1 MKLRM
6 VKTYSVYQLYDTM
19 EINKEDYPELQG
31 MSDEDAISYL
41 DENMYEFEIKGS
53 QEGSLVNEFEFNQEM
68 LEDEIFDEEYELKLI
83 KE

>member
-6 VKTYSVYQLYDTM
+6 VKTYRVYQLYDTM

-31 MSDEDAISYL
+31 MSDEEAISYL
-41 DENMYEFEIKGS
+41 DEHMYEFEIKGS

-68 LEDEIFDEEYELKLI
+68 LEDDIWDEEYELKLI

>member
-6 VKTYSVYQLYDTM
+6 VKTYRVYQLYDTM

-31 MSDEDAISYL
+31 MSDEEAISYL

-53 QEGSLVNEFEFNQEM
+53 QEGSLANEFEFNQEM
-68 LEDEIFDEEYELKLI
+68 IEDEIFDEEYELKLI
-83 KE
+83 EE

>member
-31 MSDEDAISYL
+31 MSDEEAISYL
-41 DENMYEFEIKGS
+41 DENMYEFEIKSS

-68 LEDEIFDEEYELKLI
+68 LEEDIFDEEYELKLI

>member
-6 VKTYSVYQLYDTM
+6 VKTYRVYQLYDTM

-68 LEDEIFDEEYELKLI
+68 LEDDIFDEEYELKLI

>member
-31 MSDEDAISYL
+31 MSDEEAISYL

-53 QEGSLVNEFEFNQEM
+53 HEGSLVNEFEFNQEM

>member
-6 VKTYSVYQLYDTM
+6 VKTYKVYELYDTI

-31 MSDEDAISYL
+31 LSDEEAISYL
-41 DENMYEFEIKGS
+41 DEHMYEFEVKDS
-53 QEGSLVNEFEFNQEM
+53 KEGSLVNEFEFNQEIIDDD
-68 LEDEIFDEEYELKLI
+68 LFDEEYELKLI

>member
-31 MSDEDAISYL
+31 MSDEEAISYL
-41 DENMYEFEIKGS
+41 DENMYEFEIKSS

-68 LEDEIFDEEYELKLI
+68 LEDDIFDEEYELKLI